1 MVRENGKELELLSDE
16 LRNDREVVLAAV
28 RQSGSVLE
36 YWYASEALKGD
47 REVVL
52 VVAQSNWMA
61 LQHASAKVRSESEV
75 VQVAKPNLLATLRED
90 SDEAFS
96 SLEYAV
102 EEF

>member
-1 MVRENGKELELLSDE
+1 MVTIHCVHNSCCPHSKARKAERARVLSLVRENGKELELLSDE

-61 LQHASAKVRSESEV
+61 LQHASAKVRSES
-75 VQVAKPNLLATLRED
+75 
-90 SDEAFS
+90 
-96 SLEYAV
+96 
-102 EEF
+102 